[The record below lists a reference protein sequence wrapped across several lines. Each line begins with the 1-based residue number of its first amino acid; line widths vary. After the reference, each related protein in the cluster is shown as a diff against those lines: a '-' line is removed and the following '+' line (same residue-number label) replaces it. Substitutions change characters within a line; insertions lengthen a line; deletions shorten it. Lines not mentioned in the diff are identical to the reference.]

1 VTPNQLDVVVFEVG
15 GQVYALPAL
24 DVHELIR
31 AVAIVPLPRAPAI
44 VEGIINLR
52 GKIVPVLDIRSRF
65 RLAPRPLHP
74 NDHFIVASAGA
85 HVVAIRADRAVNL
98 IRLDRADVEEAKGL
112 VPGIDYVS
120 WVARLPNNLVLIHD
134 LGTFLSRS
142 ESAELQGALANLP
155 QEVKGP

>member
-1 VTPNQLDVVVFEVG
+1 
-15 GQVYALPAL
+15 
-24 DVHELIR
+24 
-31 AVAIVPLPRAPAI
+31 
-44 VEGIINLR
+44 
-52 GKIVPVLDIRSRF
+52 
-65 RLAPRPLHP
+65 
-74 NDHFIVASAGA
+74 
-85 HVVAIRADRAVNL
+85 
-98 IRLDRADVEEAKGL
+98 